1 MCYTPESDLGKETA
15 IEGKRRKVPVLGSDG
30 KKLMENYSRFGKVAT
45 ESSLR

>member
-30 KKLMENYSRFGKVAT
+30 KKLMENYSRFGEVAT
-45 ESSLR
+45 ESSLW